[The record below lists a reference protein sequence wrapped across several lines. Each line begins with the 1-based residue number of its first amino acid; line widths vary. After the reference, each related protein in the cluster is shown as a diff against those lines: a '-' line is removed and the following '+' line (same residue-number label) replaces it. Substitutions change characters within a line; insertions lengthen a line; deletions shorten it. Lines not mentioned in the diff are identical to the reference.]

1 VAALAWLRKDVL
13 LSLHTRLLN
22 EHGGAGGL
30 CDEGALDAALAR
42 PRQVLAYDPK
52 ADLFVLAAAYG
63 VAISRNHP
71 FVDGNKRVAALA
83 TILFLELN
91 GRSFSAPE
99 PEVVGMFRLLAAREM
114 EEPAFAAWL
123 KQHCRRARTRREK

>member
-1 VAALAWLRKDVL
+1 MAALAWLRKDVL
-13 LSLHTRLLN
+13 LSLHARLLN
-22 EHGGAGGL
+22 EHGGAAGL
-30 CDEGALDAALAR
+30 RDEGALDAALAR
-42 PRQVLAYDPK
+42 PRQIRAYDPK

-114 EEPAFAAWL
+114 EEPVFAAWL
-123 KQHCRRARTRREK
+123 KQHCRRARARREE